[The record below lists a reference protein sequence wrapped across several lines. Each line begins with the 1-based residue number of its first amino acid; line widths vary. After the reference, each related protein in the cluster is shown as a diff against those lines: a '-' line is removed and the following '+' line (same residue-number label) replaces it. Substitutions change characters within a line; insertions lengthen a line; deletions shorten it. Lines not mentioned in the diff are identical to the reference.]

1 MPLHLAPTNVNAIT
15 NIVIETMA
23 PLAEAK
29 GLELKVNCDNAPQQV
44 ITDPLRLQQIIMNL
58 VSNAIRYTEAGYVAV
73 ECYCLPDNNW
83 SVAVKDTG
91 IGIRI
96 EDQAHIF
103 EPFGRA
109 QHSGKQHPPDSTGL
123 GLAIVTRLVKLLQGK
138 ISLTSLPGIG
148 TTFTVTLPLEVK
160 NV

>member
-1 MPLHLAPTNVNAIT
+1 MLQKLD
-15 NIVIETMA
+15 
-23 PLAEAK
+23 L
-29 GLELKVNCDNAPQQV
+29 LLKVNYNNAPKQV

-58 VSNAIRYTEAGYVAV
+58 VSNAIRYTEVGYVTV
-73 ECYCLPDNNW
+73 ECCCLQDNNW

-109 QHSGKQHPPDSTGL
+109 QHLGKQHPPDSTGL
-123 GLAIVTRLVKLLQGK
+123 GLAIVARLVKLLQGE
-138 ISLTSLPGIG
+138 ISLTSAPGVG

-160 NV
+160 DDNSYIKSDTK